1 MRKIYLRNFLF
12 GSAFIAILTSAVM
25 NQSGPGAGY
34 SNAPGDSKCTS
45 SCHGGG
51 GTIVTSGNTNLT
63 SVRLTGN
70 FTGNGYIPDS
80 TYTIAVTFKQTGKV
94 KFGFEV
100 TPLDQNNNPAGT
112 LTNTNS
118 RTSKV
123 TKVVSGQTREYI
135 QHTSTGTSSVGTD
148 STSWVFT
155 WKAPA
160 TNIGNINF
168 HLVVMATNNN
178 SSDDAGD
185 ILYGKTVVIGPS
197 TLLPVAKAKSNDTIT
212 CTNYNVQLQG
222 TGTNSPTTYS
232 WKMTGGSPTTSTA
245 QNPTVTYL
253 SPGVKQVILTVKNS
267 KGISFPDTM
276 DILVNTSPAA
286 TILNGSATSIC
297 QGDSLLLSANTGA
310 GLTYL
315 WLNNN
320 KTVRNIYVK
329 DSASYTVKVTN
340 TSNQCAKTSAPFK
353 LSWYGKPTI
362 SLSKTSN
369 DSICGP
375 YNETFTASGNLIDS
389 VLWYVNGVLSRRTK
403 TLTTVFTG
411 TNPISVTAIAKSVNG
426 CRSAFSNALKLISIP
441 KLYPSNIQTSKS
453 TSTIDFSWKKTNGAI
468 AYRYSINGG
477 SFSNTTT
484 DSSLKL
490 SGLQPNTS
498 YSITLRTL
506 QISPCKFTDTN
517 FVIKTSFCSN
527 LAFSVNL
534 DSRICKGSSISALVT
549 KLYAAKYS
557 ISFDNQAYGKD
568 TSYTFTPN
576 KSDSL
581 TISIIDSLS
590 PTCPAIV
597 EKHGYTVDTLFD
609 NSIATATQQSSCVN
623 QYNMSII
630 SGYNTY
636 EFYKNGVLQNSGA
649 SNSYLFTGL
658 STGDKLSA
666 IGKINTCSKSYG
678 QVTFTLN
685 PAPVST
691 FTFTRAFKN
700 YNFSA
705 DAQSNASYLWKVGQ
719 TVIGNT
725 ASFTKDMSAYD
736 NSTIAVSLIS
746 TTSNNCID
754 SSVQNITVPN
764 FSSIENIGNNT
775 FKVYPNPFNEKLNI
789 EGAINGFTVRLL
801 DHLGRVVLEQSTDE
815 NSLIISSSELANGV
829 YHILIQDSN
838 GSMNSF
844 TFVKAQ

>member
-1 MRKIYLRNFLF
+1 MRNIYLRNLLF
-12 GSAFIAILTSAVM
+12 GSAFVIILCSAVM
-25 NQSGPGAGY
+25 NAGGPNP
-34 SNAPGDSKCTS
+34 SLTNAPGDNGNCTS
-45 SCHGGG
+45 CHG
-51 GTIVTSGNTNLT
+51 GTIVTSGNNLNN
-63 SVRLTGN
+63 VRLKSN

-80 TYTIAVTFKQTGKV
+80 TYTMELTYKQTGIV
-94 KFGFEV
+94 KFGFQV
-100 TPLDQNNNPAGT
+100 TCLDKNNNPIGT
-112 LTNTNS
+112 LTSTTS
-118 RTSKV
+118 RTSKSTAV
-123 TKVVSGQTREYI
+123 ISGQTREYI
-135 QHTSTGTSSVGTD
+135 SHTSTGTTNVGTD
-148 STSWVFT
+148 STRWVFN
-155 WKAPA
+155 WKAPS
-160 TNIGNINF
+160 TNVGPVKF

-178 SSDDAGD
+178 SSSDAGD
-185 ILYGKTVVIGPS
+185 AVYGKSFQINPS
-197 TLLPVAKAKSNDTIT
+197 SLLPVAKAKSNDTIT
-212 CTNYNVQLQG
+212 CTNYSVQLQG
-222 TGTNSPTTYS
+222 TGTNSPSTYT
-232 WKMTGGSPTTSTA
+232 WKMTGGSPATSTA

-253 SPGVKQVILTVKNS
+253 SPGLKQVILTVKNS
-267 KGISFPDTM
+267 KGVSFPDTM

-286 TILNGSATSIC
+286 TILNGSAASIC

-329 DSASYTVKVTN
+329 DSASYSVKVTN
-340 TSNQCAKTSAPFK
+340 SSNQCAKTSAPFK

-375 YNETFTASGNLIDS
+375 YNETITASGNLIDS

-411 TNPISVTAIAKSVNG
+411 TNNISVTAVAKSVNG
-426 CRSAFSNALKLISIP
+426 CRSNFSNSLNLISIP
-441 KLYPSNIQTSKS
+441 KLYPSNIQTTKS
-453 TSTIDFSWKKTNGAI
+453 TSTIDFTWNKTNGAI
-468 AYRYSINGG
+468 AYRYSLNGG

-484 DSSLKL
+484 DSSLNL

-498 YSITLRTL
+498 YNITLRTL
-506 QISPCKFTDTN
+506 QLSPCKFTDTS
-517 FVIKTSFCSN
+517 FVIKTNFCSN
-527 LAFSVNL
+527 IAFSVNL
-534 DSRICKGSSISALVT
+534 DSRICKGSSITALVT

-557 ISFDNQAYGKD
+557 IAFDNQAYGKD

-597 EKHGYTVDTLFD
+597 EKYGYSVDTLFD
-609 NSIATATQQSSCVN
+609 NTIATATQESSCVN

-630 SGYNTY
+630 SGYGTY
-636 EFYKNGVLQNSGA
+636 EFYKNGVLQNSGT

-666 IGKINTCSKSYG
+666 IGKINSCSKSYG

-685 PAPVST
+685 PAAVST
-691 FTFTRAFKN
+691 YTYTRAFKN
-700 YNFSA
+700 YTFTA
-705 DAQSNASYLWKVGQ
+705 DAQSNASYSWKVGQ

-746 TTSNNCID
+746 TTGNNCID

-764 FSSIENIGNNT
+764 FSSIENIGNSN

-789 EGAINGFTVRLL
+789 EGAMNGFTVRLL
-801 DHLGRVVLEQSTDE
+801 DHLGRIVLEQSTDE

-829 YHILIQDSN
+829 YHILIQDN
-838 GSMNSF
+838 DGGMNSF